1 MLQYREVH
9 QLVTRNGFR
18 ISVKYNLFYMVV
30 VLFVFLLVR
39 ALIEIANLAFD
50 GSLLP

>member
-30 VLFVFLLVR
+30 LFVFLLVR

>member
-30 VLFVFLLVR
+30 LFVFLLVR
-39 ALIEIANLAFD
+39 ALIEISNLAFD